1 MTCMSLIINDV
12 ECILMCFL
20 AISMSSL
27 KECLFWSSAHFSYW
41 VVVCFVLSLILSYL
55 SCLYIL
61 EIDPLSGTSI
71 ENIVAHS
78 VGCLFILFMV
88 SFAVQ
93 KVLSLIRSHLFVFL
107 FITVGGQSK
116 KILLRFMSKKFCL
129 CFPLRIL

>member
-27 KECLFWSSAHFSYW
+27 KECLFWSSAHFFYW

-55 SCLYIL
+55 YIL
-61 EIDPLSGTSI
+61 EINPLSVASFA
-71 ENIVAHS
+71 NIFSHS
-78 VGCLFILFMV
+78 DGCLFVLFMV

-93 KVLSLIRSHLFVFL
+93 KLLS
-107 FITVGGQSK
+107 
-116 KILLRFMSKKFCL
+116 
-129 CFPLRIL
+129 